1 MHAASRCFAALC
13 TSLAH
18 CILLRC
24 ASASRVRRMPQLT
37 DVVRECSI
45 MLTLAAHPTVVR
57 FHDLLRLPRYGDAFA
72 IVMELVPGGELY
84 SFIVQH
90 GPLPERDAR
99 DVTRQLLDALRCVR

>member
-1 MHAASRCFAALC
+1 
-13 TSLAH
+13 
-18 CILLRC
+18 
-24 ASASRVRRMPQLT
+24 MPQLT